1 MHLADPRLR
10 DARFDGART
19 AGLDP
24 LGADGPLAAVPAMN
38 AGADVRALT
47 AALRRLTPSLP
58 EVAAFDFCECL
69 AAMRDLGLLLGSIK
83 RHGVQP
89 LPEVPG
95 LETVLV
101 ELGRRTEMI
110 PRDTVHHYT
119 EWNPLGP
126 RQRMY
131 TGDPQ
136 ETVLMGGPRASIPE
150 LGQALERCAALA
162 DTDVADPAFA
172 PLLQELGDHL
182 AAFETVIA
190 DVVAR
195 VSPEFFAQQ
204 MRPYYEEVAVA
215 GRDWLGPAAAHVPLY
230 LADLALWASDD
241 NDPAYEA
248 FLEESAEHTLPAW
261 RGLVRQWRDRP
272 SIVRRLREAAE
283 PDPAP
288 WGAHLTAL
296 HRVMRSLVV
305 FRGRHL
311 GIARKAYKEEVRL
324 YELGSGGGSIG
335 LLQSILDLTRE
346 NAVTAKAL
354 APAPAGRTA

>member
-1 MHLADPRLR
+1 MHRNGTTLDDP
-10 DARFDGART
+10 RFDGPRT

-24 LGADGPLAAVPAMN
+24 LGADAPLRAVPEMN
-38 AGADVRALT
+38 AAADVPALT

-69 AAMRDLGLLLGSIK
+69 AAMRDLGLLLGSVK

-89 LPEVPG
+89 VPLVPG
-95 LETVLV
+95 LEAVLV
-101 ELGRRTEMI
+101 ELGRRTDMI

-119 EWNPLGP
+119 EWNPLGE

-150 LGQALERCAALA
+150 LGRALERCNDLA
-162 DTDVADPAFA
+162 DTDLADPAFV
-172 PLLQELGDHL
+172 PLLDDLSDALG
-182 AAFETVIA
+182 AFETAIA

-195 VSPEFFAQQ
+195 VSPEFFAQR

-215 GRDWLGPAAAHVPLY
+215 GHDWLGPAAAHVPLY

-261 RGLVRQWRDRP
+261 RALVGQWRDRP
-272 SIVRRLREAAE
+272 SIVRRLREAAA
-283 PDPAP
+283 PDPEP
-288 WGAHLTAL
+288 WARHLAAL
-296 HRVMRSLVV
+296 HRVMRRLVV

-324 YELGSGGGSIG
+324 YEVGSGGGSIG
-335 LLQSILDLTRE
+335 LLQSILDLTRD
-346 NAVTAKAL
+346 NAAIAKSL
-354 APAPAGRTA
+354 VPAGRAA